1 MSVLKQKAGITY
13 IGIETTSLI
22 VTAKTIA
29 EHMNTAEAKVKEGL
43 MVNQFRFPGYS
54 DNFVTM
60 AANNLYRFI
69 ENAYNTEE
77 LRAAIERYGIDAIY
91 LATETSREG
100 SKAGSA
106 LVLEIV
112 EPVLYKEMK
121 ESNNPDKKK
130 FLSYVLSI
138 LPYADILETKLACTA
153 EAKTVNFVVNEIEN
167 GSINSAVVMAPD
179 IAIYY
184 DPKAKNAE
192 ITQGAASTFLYM
204 TKNPLIM
211 RLDHKS
217 AHYNMPSDDFYK
229 SNEHTPHV
237 PSGVGSE
244 INYVFDI
251 SSAVERYEQKF
262 GLPKKFYIVS
272 HVPFPKEAV
281 YLASFLFMHMYRRMG
296 LVEEIES
303 KLGMKEPLYGEKSS
317 RALLA
322 KVVSE
327 YADSDADEGIAKW
340 LASNEKV
347 KELWSFHKKLREKK
361 LKEFED
367 FKESIG
373 LSYSLKLP
381 SEVGNSY
388 NSSMWVALA
397 SLLLNAKEK
406 KPVMLASY
414 GSGSGTTVRLGKM
427 LLDPGSEQI
436 KRLIDIQP
444 LMRGRELS
452 VEEYRELH
460 SNMIAK
466 EEHDTNGKDR
476 VQMDKELLGDKYDES
491 LFKLVRYDKNRK
503 GVYQFNGE
511 IVKSGPVVL

>member
-1 MSVLKQKAGITY
+1 
-13 IGIETTSLI
+13 
-22 VTAKTIA
+22 
-29 EHMNTAEAKVKEGL
+29 
-43 MVNQFRFPGYS
+43 
-54 DNFVTM
+54 
-60 AANNLYRFI
+60 
-69 ENAYNTEE
+69 
-77 LRAAIERYGIDAIY
+77 
-91 LATETSREG
+91 
-100 SKAGSA
+100 
-106 LVLEIV
+106 
-112 EPVLYKEMK
+112 
-121 ESNNPDKKK
+121 
-130 FLSYVLSI
+130 
-138 LPYADILETKLACTA
+138 
-153 EAKTVNFVVNEIEN
+153 
-167 GSINSAVVMAPD
+167 
-179 IAIYY
+179 
-184 DPKAKNAE
+184 
-192 ITQGAASTFLYM
+192 
-204 TKNPLIM
+204 
-211 RLDHKS
+211 
-217 AHYNMPSDDFYK
+217 
-229 SNEHTPHV
+229 
-237 PSGVGSE
+237 
-244 INYVFDI
+244 
-251 SSAVERYEQKF
+251 
-262 GLPKKFYIVS
+262 
-272 HVPFPKEAV
+272 
-281 YLASFLFMHMYRRMG
+281 
-296 LVEEIES
+296 
-303 KLGMKEPLYGEKSS
+303 MKEPLYGEKSS

-327 YADSDADEGIAKW
+327 YVDSDADEGIAKW

-347 KELWSFHKKLREKK
+347 NELWSFHKKLREKK